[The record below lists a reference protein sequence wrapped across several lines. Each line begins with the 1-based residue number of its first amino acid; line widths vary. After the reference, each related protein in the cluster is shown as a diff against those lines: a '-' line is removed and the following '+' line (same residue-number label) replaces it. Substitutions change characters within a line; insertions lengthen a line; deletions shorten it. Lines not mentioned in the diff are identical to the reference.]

1 MCGIAGL
8 FVKLYKDLEAIEAM
22 TALMSHR
29 GPDHQGIGRFV
40 LPGGGLGL
48 GHRRL
53 SILDLS
59 DAGHQPMQHPETGNW
74 VVFNGEIYNHPQLRA
89 ELAGK
94 GARFRSRCDTEVIL
108 HAYEHWG
115 TACFERFHGMF
126 AIGLYDRAKQ
136 RLILARDPLG
146 IKPLYFAQSRSG
158 LAFASELRALFAS
171 GLVARV
177 IDRRALA
184 SLLAYGAVQQPLTMY
199 QGAHMLKPGTWM
211 VVDLTKPADRLPA
224 LKAQA
229 YWQFPAP
236 RSNGDYR
243 EACQT
248 LHDNLSEA
256 VRSHLMS
263 DVPLGIFLSSGL
275 DSSILATLSAAA
287 SSTPISTFT
296 VGFSEHRP
304 IDEGP
309 IAAETARLLG
319 VEHHPIL
326 LRESGVLAQTERY
339 LCALDQPTLDGLNTY
354 IIAGA
359 VRVHGI
365 KVALS
370 GLGGDE
376 LFGGYPS
383 FSQVPSLV
391 RWLSRV
397 ASLPPRLRR
406 TMMGLAFLRHTK
418 AQRQK
423 ALELATTLP
432 TISKL
437 YFRRRRL
444 FSDYE
449 LGAFGLLPS
458 DLKLDD
464 AYLPPDSLA
473 DLQLTDLEPE
483 AAISVL
489 ESRFYMGNM
498 LLRDADVF
506 GMAHGLEIRVPLL
519 DRNLIDHAYALPGA
533 WRTPRNGQ
541 NKPLLADAMAGRLNP
556 QLQGLPKRGFSLPQ
570 AAWMAGP
577 LRPRFEHLMDR
588 VADSGFVA
596 PEAVHGV
603 WQDFL
608 ADQTGPTWSRAWTL
622 GVLGAWLD
630 SNG

>member
-1 MCGIAGL
+1 MCGIAGVFL
-8 FVKLYKDLEAIEAM
+8 DRSTDKTIATM
-22 TALMSHR
+22 TRALIHR
-29 GPDHQGIGRFV
+29 GPDDEGIECISV
-40 LPGGGLGL
+40 PGGVLGL

-59 DAGHQPMQHPETGNW
+59 AAGHQPMSDPATGNW
-74 VVFNGEIYNHPQLRA
+74 VIFNGEIYNYPQLRA
-89 ELAGK
+89 ELAAA
-94 GARFRSRCDTEVIL
+94 GACFRSQCDTEVIL
-108 HAYEHWG
+108 HAYVQWG
-115 TACFERFHGMF
+115 TGCFERMHGMF
-126 AIGLYDRAKQ
+126 AIGLYDRNQQ

-146 IKPLYFAQSRSG
+146 IKPLYLAQSSSG
-158 LAFASELRALFAS
+158 LAFASELRALVAS
-171 GLVARV
+171 GMVERS
-177 IDRRALA
+177 IDQRALA

-199 QGAHMLKPGTWM
+199 QGVRLLEPGTWM
-211 VVDLTKPADRLPA
+211 AIDMGQPARGLAASKPQR
-224 LKAQA
+224 

-236 RSNGDYR
+236 QSGGDYR
-243 EACQT
+243 DACER
-248 LHDNLSEA
+248 LHDSLSEA
-256 VRSHLMS
+256 VGSHLMS
-263 DVPLGIFLSSGL
+263 DVPLGVFLSSGL

-287 SSTPISTFT
+287 SWTPIRTFT
-296 VGFSEHRP
+296 VGFAEHQA

-319 VEHHPIL
+319 VEHHPVL
-326 LRESGVLAQTERY
+326 LGEAEVLEQTERY
-339 LCALDQPTLDGLNTY
+339 LGALDQPTLDGLNTY

-359 VRVHGI
+359 VRAQGI

-391 RWLSRV
+391 RWLSRAGLV
-397 ASLPPRLRR
+397 PPRLRR
-406 TMMGLAFLRHTK
+406 GIMGVAFLRRSRV
-418 AQRQK
+418 QRQK

-432 TISKL
+432 TVCKI

-449 LGAFGLLPS
+449 LGAFGLFQD
-458 DLKLDD
+458 DLNLDD
-464 AYLPPDSLA
+464 AYLPPESTP
-473 DLQLTDLEPE
+473 DLQLVDLESQ

-519 DRNLIDHAYALPGA
+519 DRNLIDQAYALPGA
-533 WRTPRNGQ
+533 WRMPRNGK
-541 NKPLLADAMAGRLNP
+541 NKPLLADAMVGRLNP

-577 LRPRFEHLMDR
+577 LRPRFEHLLDR
-588 VADSGFVA
+588 VADSGLVA
-596 PEAVHGV
+596 PAAVHAL

-630 SNG
+630 ANG